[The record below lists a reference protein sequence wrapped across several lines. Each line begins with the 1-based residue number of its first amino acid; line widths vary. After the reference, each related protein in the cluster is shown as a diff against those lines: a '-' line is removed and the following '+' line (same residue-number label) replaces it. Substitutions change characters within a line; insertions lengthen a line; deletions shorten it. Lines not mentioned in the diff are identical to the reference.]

1 MRILTREHFKIR
13 MEGLRDAKREREA
26 EKRWERFLLD
36 RAEFDANVEKTF
48 DTYEFM
54 MRNIEA

>member
-1 MRILTREHFKIR
+1 MRILTREHFKVR
-13 MEGLRDAKREREA
+13 MEGLRDMKREREA